1 MKQLRISLQN
11 TQAAPA
17 AQYKNKNKQKK
28 TNPIKEWT
36 EVLKKY
42 FSKDIQMTNAYI
54 KRYSTLL
61 SIREMQ
67 IKTTMRYHIIPV
79 IHQKIYKR

>member
-1 MKQLRISLQN
+1 MQLN
-11 TQAAPA
+11 T
-17 AQYKNKNKQKK
+17 KNKNKQTNKN
-28 TNPIKEWT
+28 NPIKEWT

-61 SIREMQ
+61 SIREMK
-67 IKTTMRYHIIPV
+67 IKTTMRYYLIPV

>member
-1 MKQLRISLQN
+1 MQLN
-11 TQAAPA
+11 T
-17 AQYKNKNKQKK
+17 KNKNKQTNKN
-28 TNPIKEWT
+28 NPIKEWT

-61 SIREMQ
+61 SIREMK
-67 IKTTMRYHIIPV
+67 IKTTMKCHLISTNILTCIRL
-79 IHQKIYKR
+79 KNERLFKTLKKT